1 MKELTIIFFSTFK
14 FAATFPVAIYL
25 VKMTPLETLLYTN
38 IGGLAGTFAFMYL
51 SEFLIRMW
59 NKYWPQSLKRKKK
72 KKKVFTAGNRRIVR
86 IKNKFG
92 LWGIVILNPVILSI
106 PIGSFLMVKYF
117 GLKLKNMIWLLAGQV
132 TWSVVYVV
140 FYYYIKTLL

>member
-117 GLKLKNMIWLLAGQV
+117 GLKLKNMVWLLAGQV

>member
-38 IGGLAGTFAFMYL
+38 IGGLAGTFVFMYL

-86 IKNKFG
+86 IKNKYG